1 MDGVSKVFRFKQDFL
16 SQPPPLLRFRP
27 MTNHQQKFEKL
38 LNSKSDT
45 TTFADLR
52 RLLYDMEGAD
62 HGADS
67 LKLNKS
73 ISEKLKNLFTKCGS
87 SGTEEDITM
96 MATLCYELL
105 GSDDNRQPFGAVASM
120 SKSVSKM
127 VDRFRSLDSKSS
139 RTSDYLLELIES
151 SNPETKVNFFFF
163 LFLFPFSTLPP
174 SSVSIT
180 QTSHRSW
187 QSHTCHSTR
196 AVLFS
201 RTSTRT
207 LVRSCLVSSCFSF
220 FFLFFYFSIFSGV

>member
-1 MDGVSKVFRFKQDFL
+1 
-16 SQPPPLLRFRP
+16 
-27 MTNHQQKFEKL
+27 MTYQQKFEKL

-73 ISEKLKNLFTKCGS
+73 ISEKLKNLLTKCGS

-127 VDRFRSLDSKSS
+127 VDRFRSLGSKSS

-151 SNPETKVNFFFF
+151 SNPETKVNFFFYFFSPSPLCLLRPCPSRKRRIVRGSHTLATPRVLYFFLGQARALSSARVLFPLVF
-163 LFLFPFSTLPP
+163 LFFFFFFIS
-174 SSVSIT
+174 
-180 QTSHRSW
+180 
-187 QSHTCHSTR
+187 
-196 AVLFS
+196 LFS
-201 RTSTRT
+201 PASN
-207 LVRSCLVSSCFSF
+207 LFFFLLSSF
-220 FFLFFYFSIFSGV
+220 FFLLFFSLSLSLRRMIS

>member
-1 MDGVSKVFRFKQDFL
+1 
-16 SQPPPLLRFRP
+16 
-27 MTNHQQKFEKL
+27 MTYQQKFEKL

-73 ISEKLKNLFTKCGS
+73 ISEKLKNLLTKCGS

-127 VDRFRSLDSKSS
+127 VDRFRSLGSKSS

-151 SNPETKVNFFFF
+151 SNPETKVNFFFYFFSPSPLCLLRPCPSRKRRIVRGSHTLASPRVLYFFLGQARAHSSARVLFPLVFLFFSFF
-163 LFLFPFSTLPP
+163 LFLYFLRRLIFS
-174 SSVSIT
+174 
-180 QTSHRSW
+180 
-187 QSHTCHSTR
+187 
-196 AVLFS
+196 
-201 RTSTRT
+201 
-207 LVRSCLVSSCFSF
+207 SF
-220 FFLFFYFSIFSGV
+220 FFLLSSFFFSSLSLSLFAE

>member
-1 MDGVSKVFRFKQDFL
+1 
-16 SQPPPLLRFRP
+16 
-27 MTNHQQKFEKL
+27 MTYQQKFEKL
-38 LNSKSDT
+38 LNNKSDT

-73 ISEKLKNLFTKCGS
+73 ISEKLKNLLTKCGT

-127 VDRFRSLDSKSS
+127 VDRFRSLGSKSS
-139 RTSDYLLELIES
+139 RTSDYLLELIEL
-151 SNPETKVNFFFF
+151 SNPETKVKFFS
-163 LFLFPFSTLPP
+163 LFHSPFSTLPP
-174 SSVSIT
+174 SSLSTT

-187 QSHTCHSTR
+187 QPHTCHSTR
-196 AVLFS
+196 AAFS
-201 RTSTRT
+201 SVKHAHSRP
-207 LVRSCLVSSCFSF
+207 LVSCFLLFFFFKF
-220 FFLFFYFSIFSGV
+220 FFLFLSFLWRLICSSFFLLLLSSFFSLSLSLRRMIS

>member
-1 MDGVSKVFRFKQDFL
+1 
-16 SQPPPLLRFRP
+16 
-27 MTNHQQKFEKL
+27 MTYQQKFEKL

-73 ISEKLKNLFTKCGS
+73 ISEKLKNLLKKCGS
-87 SGTEEDITM
+87 NGTEEDITM

-127 VDRFRSLDSKSS
+127 VDRFRSLGSKSS

-163 LFLFPFSTLPP
+163 FISFPLLHFASFVRVHHANVASFVAVTHLPLHACCTFFSDKHAHSRPLVSRFFLFLSFFY
-174 SSVSIT
+174 
-180 QTSHRSW
+180 
-187 QSHTCHSTR
+187 
-196 AVLFS
+196 F
-201 RTSTRT
+201 
-207 LVRSCLVSSCFSF
+207 FFF
-220 FFLFFYFSIFSGV
+220 FFLDV